1 MDKYRIENV
10 VCYPFRTAI
19 LVDNGT
25 IEGQIGEGCL
35 CVTKDKLCTSIN
47 IHQVTLLEGRDKCEM
62 KLTKPLKFRTGRRDC
77 KTEEDRKYVTQQHEV
92 GQAANFQI
100 VVFFSCIPTHGE
112 TEGTWS
118 TTAGRLSAWILS
130 IGWPCKLSME
140 LHMELG

>member
-1 MDKYRIENV
+1 M
-10 VCYPFRTAI
+10 
-19 LVDNGT
+19 
-25 IEGQIGEGCL
+25 
-35 CVTKDKLCTSIN
+35 
-47 IHQVTLLEGRDKCEM
+47 TLLEGRDKCEM

-112 TEGTWS
+112 TEGTWW
-118 TTAGRLSAWILS
+118 TTVGRLSAWILS
-130 IGWPCKLSME
+130 IGWHCKLSME